1 MYSNYEVM
9 SNLFAGTV
17 IDLSKVKIYQ
27 VESSK
32 LSKKDLENFLMEQ
45 NLYSKDKFYA
55 RFEESKKLKEVEKEL
70 REKER
75 LKSEEAAII
84 DEALNKKYERPQKQ
98 DESLKSNK
106 KKQGKMEDT
115 ATSKWNW
122 RISLCSDVKVS

>member
-115 ATSKWNW
+115 ATSK
-122 RISLCSDVKVS
+122 